1 MVTLAVL
8 LMQLAT
14 SGFAT
19 GRPAECSGSGGSGGV
34 NGRASNLWERAKAP
48 ELGRYC
54 DLVASASSKLAGT
67 RAMAEAALVA
77 ARDADRT
84 LPGHAAPLA
93 LEGRALALLGRLD
106 EAVVALREAAARDRR
121 TLDDPATL
129 LAWARALARTG
140 HIEEASKAYHGL
152 LPRAA
157 VLPSAERASAAI
169 EAGLVAMAS
178 GPGGLDDAAAALR
191 AAMREAQDDL
201 APLAI
206 LALALALDRRGD
218 VDEARALLAEH
229 LSPEPHAVV
238 DAPRARELLAATP
251 NERAALVARGL
262 QDDDPAGA
270 RDAWREFLAAS
281 GDGPWAAHARSRL
294 AALGQDPGQVG
305 HGRRAPSR

>member
-1 MVTLAVL
+1 MLALAVL
-8 LMQLAT
+8 LMQLAG

-19 GRPAECSGSGGSGGV
+19 GRPAECSGP
-34 NGRASNLWERAKAP
+34 NGRAANLWERAKAP

-67 RAMAEAALVA
+67 RAMAEAALSA

-93 LEGRALALLGRLD
+93 LQGRALALLGRVD
-106 EAVVALREAAARDRR
+106 EAMVALREAAARDRR

-140 HIEEASKAYHGL
+140 HLEEANQAYHGL

-157 VLPSAERASAAI
+157 VLPSAERASAGI

-178 GPGGLDDAAAALR
+178 GPAGLDDAAAALR
-191 AAMREAQDDL
+191 AASREAQDDL

-218 VDEARALLAEH
+218 VDEASALLAER
-229 LSPEPHAVV
+229 LFMEPHAVV

-262 QDDDPAGA
+262 QDADPVGA

-281 GDGPWAAHARSRL
+281 GDGPWAAHARSGL
-294 AALGQDPGQVG
+294 AALGDGG
-305 HGRRAPSR
+305 HGRRKPSR